1 MGLVKTRRLTSDDA
15 EAVARTPK
23 GQTLLI
29 QFIDTVAREVMS
41 WDL

>member
-1 MGLVKTRRLTSDDA
+1 MA
-15 EAVARTPK
+15 FAREGQQGHVDTVGEQK